1 MPSSARRT
9 GSGPSAPVDDRARPR
24 LAPGVTFEQ
33 TDDDRWVTMLHGV
46 PLSRVSPAVVALL
59 SSMDGETTLRDLHL
73 RFAPS
78 DPTPGFLALVRRFHA
93 CGLLDDAPRTPP
105 GRVSFRP
112 PFTVQFA
119 TMHAPAIFA
128 RLSGRTAPPHLSRL
142 ALPLGILLCAGL
154 LAAALQARDIW
165 RVLTSPMPL
174 AELMILVAV
183 LACLTLLHECAH
195 GITLTRFGGSPRRA
209 GFMLIYLAPAFF
221 VDVTDGWRLGERRE
235 RVAVALAGP
244 AVHGA
249 VGAAAALAAL
259 AVPRA
264 EADRMLLL
272 IALSCTGIVVVNLIP
287 FVRFDGYL
295 ALMSA
300 LDEPNLRDRAMHDAR
315 HALAR
320 MLFGGARADRRLGRW
335 WSVPFGL
342 ASIVTPVVLVLVAVS
357 RIADALAGGGPVWGL
372 VTVAL
377 GATVTSVGVAIVV
390 RGLCR
395 VLRTGVS
402 PLRFGLVTAV
412 LTAAVIA
419 AGAVIP
425 VPLSATYGFV
435 TERGRVVLV
444 QAGDAPRAEIP
455 TGAPVALT
463 TNGILAQERI
473 GTGRATPGTPRS
485 IEVPVDA
492 LLPVLAGDAST
503 EAVIVAEVDVEVEGP
518 TVVVSGRAQ
527 VDLGTRNLWQALW
540 ARGVEAPLS
549 PLLSDK

>member
-1 MPSSARRT
+1 MSSSLRRT
-9 GSGPSAPVDDRARPR
+9 GEGTSAPLDGEARPR
-24 LAPGVTFEQ
+24 LASGVTFEQ

-46 PLSRVSPAVVALL
+46 PSSRVSPAVVALL

-78 DPTPGFLALVRRFHA
+78 DPTLTFLALIQRFRD
-93 CGLLDDAPRTPP
+93 CGLLADAPRTPP

-112 PFTVQFA
+112 PLTVQFA

-128 RLSGRTAPPHLSRL
+128 RLSGRAAPLPLLRL

-165 RVLTSPMPL
+165 RVLTSPLPL
-174 AELMILVAV
+174 VELMILVAV

-195 GITLTRFGGSPRRA
+195 GITLTRFGGRPRRA
-209 GFMLIYLAPAFF
+209 GFMFIYLAPAFF

-259 AVPRA
+259 ATPPA
-264 EADRMLLL
+264 EEERMLLL
-272 IALSCTGIVVVNLIP
+272 LALSCAGIVVVNLIP

-320 MLFGGARADRRLGRW
+320 TLFGGARADRRLGRW

-342 ASIVTPVVLVLVAVS
+342 ASIVTPVVLVLMAVA

-377 GATVTSVGVAIVV
+377 GATVTSVGIVILV

-395 VLRTGVS
+395 VLRSGSS
-402 PLRFGLVTAV
+402 PLRFGLVTAA
-412 LTAAVIA
+412 LTAAVIT

-444 QAGDAPRAEIP
+444 QAGGAPRAEIP
-455 TGAPVALT
+455 AAAPVALT
-463 TNGILAQERI
+463 TNGILEHERI
-473 GTGRATPGTPRS
+473 GTGTATPREPRS
-485 IEVPVDA
+485 IAVPVEA
-492 LLPVLAGDAST
+492 LLPVLAGNATTD
-503 EAVIVAEVDVEVEGP
+503 AVIVADVDVHVEDR
-518 TVVVSGRAQ
+518 VAVVSGRAR
-527 VDLGTRNLWQALW
+527 VHLGTRNLWQTLW

-549 PLLSDK
+549 PLLSGK

>member
-1 MPSSARRT
+1 MSRSARRT
-9 GSGPSAPVDDRARPR
+9 AAGTSAPLDDEARPR
-24 LAPGVTFEQ
+24 LAPAVTFEK
-33 TDDDRWVTMLHGV
+33 TDEGRWIAMLHGV
-46 PLSRVSPAVVALL
+46 PSSRVSGGVVALL

-73 RFAPS
+73 RFAAS
-78 DPTPGFLALVRRFHA
+78 DPRPTFLALIERFRHS
-93 CGLLDDAPRTPP
+93 GLLDDAHRTPP

-119 TMHAPAIFA
+119 TMRAPAIFA
-128 RLSGRTAPPHLSRL
+128 RLSARAAAPSLTRL

-154 LAAALQARDIW
+154 LAAAVQAHDI
-165 RVLTSPMPL
+165 RQVLTSPLPL
-174 AELMILVAV
+174 TELMILVAV
-183 LACLTLLHECAH
+183 LASLTLLHECAH

-221 VDVTDGWRLGERRE
+221 VDVTDGWRLGERRQ

-249 VGAAAALAAL
+249 VGAAGALAAL
-259 AVPRA
+259 ATPAA
-264 EADRMLLL
+264 EADRILLL
-272 IALSCTGIVVVNLIP
+272 LAFSCAGIVVVNLIP

-320 MLFGGARADRRLGRW
+320 MLFGGPRAERRLGRW

-342 ASIVTPVVLVLVAVS
+342 ASIIAPVALVLVAVA

-377 GATVTSVGVAIVV
+377 GATVASVGIAIVV
-390 RGLCR
+390 RGLGR
-395 VLRTGVS
+395 VLRAGVS
-402 PLRFGLVTAV
+402 PLRFGLVTAA
-412 LTAAVIA
+412 LTAAVA
-419 AGAVIP
+419 TAGAVIP

-435 TERGRVVLV
+435 AERGRVVLV
-444 QAGDAPRAEIP
+444 QAREAPRAGIP
-455 TGAPVALT
+455 AGSPVALT
-463 TNGILAQERI
+463 TNGILVHEQI
-473 GTGRATPGTPRS
+473 GAGTATPREPRS
-485 IEVPVDA
+485 IEAPVDA
-492 LLPVLAGDAST
+492 LLPVLAGDAMT
-503 EAVIVAEVDVEVEGP
+503 EAVIVAEVEVDVADRGA
-518 TVVVSGRAQ
+518 VVSGRAR
-527 VDLGTRNLWQALW
+527 VDLGTRSLWQAVW
-540 ARGVEAPLS
+540 ARGVQAPLS